1 MLEVRLLHRSGT
13 HGLLQL
19 IETNFFAN
27 VELNQDKHRASEAGS
42 SARSETAVL
51 VADWLMGVE
60 TPWEYA

>member
-27 VELNQDKHRASEAGS
+27 VELNQDKHRAGEAGS
-42 SARSETAVL
+42 SARSENGGTSGGLAH
-51 VADWLMGVE
+51 GS
-60 TPWEYA
+60 